1 MGAIEILL
9 RRGVIRDTD
18 EVLVEVFPD
27 VSDAKAAELF
37 TEINAA
43 QPVRFVDMPGVV
55 APEMKWALEGAA
67 GALKNK
73 YPAMFSE
80 SARCKIPNV
89 NLDALR
95 SSCTRRRWRGG
106 LACARKRLHGLDG
119 RRERA
124 PRRALGGS
132 GCGSAPSAA
141 AGAPDRRRRTSAL
154 AKAGNTGSSSACA
167 RRGWT

>member
-1 MGAIEILL
+1 M
-9 RRGVIRDTD
+9 
-18 EVLVEVFPD
+18 EVFPD

-106 LACARKRLHGLDG
+106 LACAQKATSRPGW
-119 RRERA
+119 A
-124 PRRALGGS
+124 PRTRALAGRSEKQWLRLRPKRGR
-132 GCGSAPSAA
+132 GSAGSKEAYLK
-141 AGAPDRRRRTSAL
+141 AL
-154 AKAGNTGSSSACA
+154 AKAREHGLFLGMCET
-167 RRGWT
+167 WLDVKD